1 MSAEGSAFDRA
12 YMDLCGGRP
21 PFPPSW
27 VMALEIL
34 ENWSWEKIS
43 ERNALFV
50 LSYIILF
57 VEFPTSAVRT
67 SVLLSVH
74 DFLNELCP
82 FATVRDARLINE
94 LLNQGKSVDEIR
106 GLIARRNAW

>member
-34 ENWSWEKIS
+34 EKWAWEKIS

-57 VEFPTSAVRT
+57 VEFPNSNARASA
-67 SVLLSVH
+67 LLRVH
-74 DFLNELCP
+74 DFLNEICP
-82 FATVRDARLINE
+82 FATARDARLINE
-94 LLNQGKSVDEIR
+94 LLNQGKGVEEIR
-106 GLIARRNAW
+106 EIIARRNVW